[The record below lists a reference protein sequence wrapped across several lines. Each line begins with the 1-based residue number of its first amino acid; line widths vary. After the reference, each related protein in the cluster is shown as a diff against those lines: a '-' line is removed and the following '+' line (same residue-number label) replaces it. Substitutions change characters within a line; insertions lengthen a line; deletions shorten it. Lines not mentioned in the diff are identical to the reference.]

1 MEDLY
6 PAVKL
11 EGKNKKMKPDLIFER
26 DGNDHVLGFKVIWD
40 GDKMKNSSKIK
51 EG

>member
-26 DGNDHVLGFKVIWD
+26 EGMIMCW
-40 GDKMKNSSKIK
+40 NSRCSGMETK
-51 EG
+51 